1 VCWNRAYRVREA
13 SEADKCLE
21 MRERAQREREGKRD
35 FEVITEAGDQ
45 RRHQT
50 NNPSKEPIS
59 LSFYPG
65 PICSGVGLKKKKK
78 KHGIRGSSGFYLDGS
93 MENRS
98 RRAEKRKGTWAS
110 FLIVKKAVV

>member
-1 VCWNRAYRVREA
+1 VREA

-78 KHGIRGSSGFYLDGS
+78 KKHGIRGSSGFYLDGS